1 MPPRTL
7 SAHVLATLLLGI
19 SLVAGAASL
28 QELAEARH
36 ALGVSE
42 QVLERMQRRVTAAQA
57 DPSVMPAERQRL
69 TDYLEHVRALV
80 DANRERVKTLEL
92 ELGRQAGAGE
102 PSTYPPTAINVDP
115 VMTESEEVSALE
127 DELKASL
134 SEFDE
139 MLLEEARKRREE
151 RPDGDGLGGGMA
163 GSGAGAAGGGESRDS
178 QTATAA
184 DKGLESIPEG
194 PAPESTGEE
203 ATAGGPSSP
212 GDQERTAS
220 RTPPDVGDGSDDD
233 VVARQIRKAAESEP
247 DPELRERL
255 WEEYRKYK
263 EGNRS

>member
-1 MPPRTL
+1 MLPRTL
-7 SAHVLATLLLGI
+7 SAHALAALLLGI
-19 SLVAGAASL
+19 SLPAGAVSL

-36 ALGVSE
+36 ALDVSE
-42 QVLERMQRRVTAAQA
+42 QVLERMQQQVTTAQA
-57 DPSVMPAERQRL
+57 DSSVIPAERQRL

-92 ELGRQAGAGE
+92 QLGRQAGAGGPSAY
-102 PSTYPPTAINVDP
+102 PSTVITVAP
-115 VMTESEEVSALE
+115 VMTESDEASALE
-127 DELKASL
+127 DELEASL

-139 MLLEEARKRREE
+139 LLLEEARKAREE

-163 GSGAGAAGGGESRDS
+163 GAGAGGAGSGETGDS

-203 ATAGGPSSP
+203 APDGGPPSP
-212 GDQERTAS
+212 GDQDQTAS
-220 RTPPDVGDGSDDD
+220 RVPPDVGDGSDDD